1 MKNLLLTAVLLL
13 AASFTFGQA
22 IQKGNM
28 IGVHVMTVE
37 LKPGVTMEQVVEYYN
52 TKYFPAAAKHFGFKG
67 FIGTGI
73 RGSESIENKLMLIW
87 HFKTEADRDKFF
99 KADGSLSELG
109 EKAFQQP
116 EMQALDQELTKL
128 ATIKSEWADWVIK

>member
-1 MKNLLLTAVLLL
+1 MKSLLFTTALLL
-13 AASFTFGQA
+13 AASFTFGQT

-28 IGVHVMTVE
+28 IGIHIMTVE
-37 LKPGVTMEQVVEYYN
+37 LKPNVTLDEVVNYYN
-52 TKYFPAAAKHFGFKG
+52 TKYFPAADKHFGFKG
-67 FIGTGI
+67 FIGKGI
-73 RGSESIENKLMLIW
+73 RGASSVDNKLILIW

-116 EMQALDQELTKL
+116 EMQAVDQELTKL
-128 ATIKSEWADWVIK
+128 ATVTSDWSDWVIK